1 MSPYIFIRIGCSARC
16 RLSSRSFLRVTPGNL
31 VHAVLASAGKS
42 NGTAD
47 AAAADAADVL
57 RLLWTGLLA
66 ILLPPAIVVAA
77 ALAAAGVV
85 LCGCGHVLEGVGRGL
100 TIGSERLWRRV
111 SAARETRRLVRV
123 VQAGWQEAQAESS
136 DVERGGG
143 GIAI

>member
-1 MSPYIFIRIGCSARC
+1 M
-16 RLSSRSFLRVTPGNL
+16 
-31 VHAVLASAGKS
+31 HAVLASAGKS

-47 AAAADAADVL
+47 AADVF

-77 ALAAAGVV
+77 ALAGAGVV

-111 SAARETRRLVRV
+111 SAAGETRKLVRV
-123 VQAGWQEAQAESS
+123 VRAGWQEAQAEAS
-136 DVERGGG
+136 DVDSERGGGGGGG